1 MATVTTDPL
10 VGRLVDGR
18 YEVVSRIARG
28 GMATVYLAVDRRL
41 DRDVALKVMHPHL
54 AEGAT
59 GADFVSRFRREARA
73 AARLTH
79 PGLVAVYDQGLDGD
93 TSYLTM
99 EYVAGTNLR
108 RVMLSE
114 GTLTLGRTLDVL
126 SEVLDALA
134 AAHRAGLVHR
144 DIKPENV
151 LLDADGRLKVTD
163 FGLARAVNE
172 VTSTTTGTILG
183 TVAYLSP
190 ELIATGACDART
202 DVYAVGILAY
212 EMVLGSV
219 PYVGSTPIQVA
230 FQHVNNDVPPPS
242 DTAPWLPPELDDLL
256 CALAARDPADRPA
269 DAGAALALVRSVRAA
284 LDPADLERRV
294 DPPAAPDD
302 AAHAAAAPATG
313 AVPRWAPDEAD
324 GVDGADDAGPAPT
337 ASLATLSLRDREA
350 AGLTEP
356 LAVGHLM
363 VPTTQ
368 PGPPHPSRDGGR
380 RRGRAVRALVWTL
393 VVLLV
398 LALGGGG
405 AAWWFTSGPGA
416 YTTVP
421 DGLTGVSQAEASAVL
436 DDAGLEVTVD
446 ERYDDTVPAGAIV
459 STDPPSGDAVRK
471 DGSVQL
477 VVSQGVRMLTVPTG
491 LVGSTQVEA
500 AAAVEGADL
509 TLGEPVTQHHDE
521 VPAGQVMAVTDPDGA
536 AIEEGSTIRHDVPVV
551 LTVSAGP
558 APVVVPQVTG
568 SEKDSA
574 VRTLEDAGLVV
585 DVTEEYSE
593 SVAAGLVVRQSP
605 EQGTDAVRTDTVSVV
620 VSLGPPLV
628 EVPNTNTRNVAD
640 AEKLLK
646 DAGFEVE
653 IRYPQGIHPLNIV
666 YAQDPPGGDGRTAP
680 KGSTIVLNV
689 F

>member
-41 DRDVALKVMHPHL
+41 EREVALKVMHAHL
-54 AEGAT
+54 AEGAS

-99 EYVAGTNLR
+99 EYVAGSNLR
-108 RVMLSE
+108 RAMLTE
-114 GTLTLGRTLDVL
+114 RTLPLGRTLDVL
-126 SEVLDALA
+126 EDVLDALA
-134 AAHRAGLVHR
+134 TAHRAGLVHR

-151 LLDADGRLKVTD
+151 LVDTEGRLKVTD

-172 VTSTTTGTILG
+172 VTATTTGTILG

-212 EMVLGSV
+212 EMLLGTV
-219 PYVGSTPIQVA
+219 PHTGTTPIQVA

-242 DTAPWLPPELDDLL
+242 DVAPWIPPEVDDLL

-269 DAGAALALVRSVRAA
+269 DAGAALALVRSTRAA

-294 DPPAAPDD
+294 DPPAAPT
-302 AAHAAAAPATG
+302 A
-313 AVPRWAPDEAD
+313 
-324 GVDGADDAGPAPT
+324 AGPAPDGSEPGSPAQDRSAAT
-337 ASLATLSLRDREA
+337 APLAALSLQDREA

-356 LAVGHLM
+356 LAVGHVV
-363 VPTTQ
+363 VPTTR
-368 PGPPHPSRDGGR
+368 PGPPPPPAPPATAR
-380 RRGRAVRALVWTL
+380 RRGRAVVWTL

-398 LALGGGG
+398 LAGVGGG
-405 AAWWFTSGPGA
+405 AAWWFSSGPGA
-416 YTTVP
+416 YTQVP
-421 DGLTGVSQAEASAVL
+421 DGLVGASRTEATTILDGADLEHAV
-436 DDAGLEVTVD
+436 E
-446 ERYDDTVPAGAIV
+446 ERYDDTVPEGAV
-459 STDPPSGDAVRK
+459 VETDPPSGEPVRK
-471 DGSVQL
+471 DGSVLL
-477 VVSQGVRMLTVPTG
+477 VVSKGVRMLTVPTG
-491 LVGSTQVEA
+491 LVGATQVEA
-500 AAAVEGADL
+500 TAALEGADL
-509 TLGEPVTQHHDE
+509 TVGDPVAQAHDE
-521 VPAGQVMAVTDPDGA
+521 VPAGQVMAVTDADGN
-536 AIEEGSTIRHDVPVV
+536 AIEEGATIRHDVPVV
-551 LTVSAGP
+551 LTVSSGP

-568 SEKDSA
+568 STKDAA
-574 VRTLEDAGLVV
+574 VTALEDQGLVPA
-585 DVTEEYSE
+585 VTEEYSE
-593 SVAAGLVVRQSP
+593 SVAAGLVIRQDP
-605 EQGTDAVRTDTVSVV
+605 EQGSDAHRTDTVNVV

-628 EVPNTNTRNVAD
+628 EVPNVNTSNVTD
-640 AEKLLK
+640 AEKALK
-646 DAGFEVE
+646 DAGFQVE

>member
-28 GMATVYLAVDRRL
+28 GMATVYRAVDRRL
-41 DRDVALKVMHPHL
+41 DRDVALKIMHPHL

-59 GADFVSRFRREARA
+59 GADFVSRFRREARS

-79 PGLVAVYDQGLDGD
+79 PGLVAVYDQGLDGE

-99 EYVAGTNLR
+99 EFVAGSNLR
-108 RVMLSE
+108 RLLLTE
-114 GTLTLGRTLDVL
+114 GTLSLGRTLDVL

-144 DIKPENV
+144 DVKPENV
-151 LLDADGRLKVTD
+151 LLDTDGRLKVTD
-163 FGLARAVNE
+163 FGLARAVND

-202 DVYAVGILAY
+202 DVYAVGMLAY
-212 EMVLGSV
+212 EMLLGSV
-219 PYVGSTPIQVA
+219 PHTGSTPIQVA
-230 FQHVNNDVPPPS
+230 FQHVNNDVPPAS
-242 DTAPWLPPELDDLL
+242 DAAPWIGPEVDGLL

-269 DAGAALALVRSVRAA
+269 DAAAALALVRSVRAA

-294 DPPAAPDD
+294 DPPAGTHPTEASAEAP
-302 AAHAAAAPATG
+302 AGRAATG
-313 AVPRWAPDEAD
+313 AVAPVRAAD
-324 GVDGADDAGPAPT
+324 GTAPT
-337 ASLATLSLRDREA
+337 ATLAALSLHEREA

-356 LAVGHLM
+356 LAVGH
-363 VPTTQ
+363 VVTPTTLT
-368 PGPPHPSRDGGR
+368 GPPAAAGTGGR
-380 RRGRAVRALVWTL
+380 PRTGRARPLVWTL

-398 LALGGGG
+398 LAAGGGA

-416 YTTVP
+416 FTTVP
-421 DGLTGVSQAEASAVL
+421 DGLAGASQAEARGVL
-436 DDAGLEVTVD
+436 DEAGLDASVE
-446 ERYDDTVPAGAIV
+446 ERYDDTVPAGAVV
-459 STDPPSGDAVRK
+459 SSDPSSGDAVRK

-477 VVSQGVRMLTVPTG
+477 VVSRGVRMLTVPTG
-491 LVGSTQVEA
+491 LVGATQDDA
-500 AAAVEGADL
+500 TSALQSADL
-509 TLGEPVTQHHDE
+509 TLGEPIPEHHDE
-521 VPAGQVMAVTDPDGA
+521 VPAGQVMAVTDPEGGT
-536 AIEEGSTIRHDVPVV
+536 IEEGSTIRHDVPVV

-568 SEKDSA
+568 AERDAA
-574 VRTLEDAGLVV
+574 VRTLEDEGLVV
-585 DVTEEYSE
+585 EVTEEYSE
-593 SVAAGLVVRQSP
+593 TVPAGTVVRQDP
-605 EQGTDAVRTDTVSVV
+605 EEGSDVVRTDTVAVV

-628 EVPNTNTRNVAD
+628 EVPNTYGRNAED
-640 AEKLLK
+640 AEKALT
-646 DAGFEVE
+646 DAGFAVEV
-653 IRYPQGIHPLNIV
+653 RHPQGITPLNIV

-680 KGSTIVLNV
+680 KGSTIVINV

>member
-1 MATVTTDPL
+1 VATVTTDPL

-41 DRDVALKVMHPHL
+41 EREVALKVMHAHL
-54 AEGAT
+54 AEGAS

-99 EYVAGTNLR
+99 EYVAGSNLR
-108 RVMLSE
+108 RAMLTE
-114 GTLTLGRTLDVL
+114 RTLPLGRTLDVL
-126 SEVLDALA
+126 EDVLDALA

-151 LLDADGRLKVTD
+151 LVDTEGRLKVTD

-172 VTSTTTGTILG
+172 VTATTTGTILG

-212 EMVLGSV
+212 EMLLGTV
-219 PYVGSTPIQVA
+219 PHTGTTPIQVA

-242 DTAPWLPPELDDLL
+242 DVAPWIPPEVDDLL

-294 DPPAAPDD
+294 EPPAAAGVVD
-302 AAHAAAAPATG
+302 PARG
-313 AVPRWAPDEAD
+313 AEP
-324 GVDGADDAGPAPT
+324 GPT
-337 ASLATLSLRDREA
+337 AEHRSAATAPLAALSLQDREA

-356 LAVGHLM
+356 LAVGH
-363 VPTTQ
+363 VVAPTTR
-368 PGPPHPSRDGGR
+368 PGPPPPPAPPATA
-380 RRGRAVRALVWTL
+380 RGRGRGRALVWSL

-398 LALGGGG
+398 LAGVGGG
-405 AAWWFTSGPGA
+405 AAWWFSSGPGA
-416 YTTVP
+416 YTQVP
-421 DGLTGVSQAEASAVL
+421 DGLVEVSRTEAAAIL
-436 DDAGLEVTVD
+436 DGANLDHTVE
-446 ERYDDTVPAGAIV
+446 ERYDDTVPEGAV
-459 STDPPSGDAVRK
+459 VETDPPSGEPVRK

-477 VVSQGVRMLTVPTG
+477 VVSKGVRMLTVPTG
-491 LVGSTQVEA
+491 LVGATQVDA
-500 AAAVEGADL
+500 TSALEGADL
-509 TLGEPVTQHHDE
+509 TVGDPVAKAHDE
-521 VPAGQVMAVTDPDGA
+521 VPEGQVMAVTDGDGNP
-536 AIEEGSTIRHDVPVV
+536 IEEGATIRHDVPVV
-551 LTVSAGP
+551 LTVSSGP

-568 SEKDSA
+568 SQKDA
-574 VRTLEDAGLVV
+574 AIKALEDQGLEPA
-585 DVTEEYSE
+585 VTEEYSE
-593 SVAAGLVVRQSP
+593 SVAAGLVIRQDP
-605 EQGTDAVRTDTVSVV
+605 EQGSDAHRTDTVNVV

-628 EVPNTNTRNVAD
+628 EVPDTYGTNVKA
-640 AEKLLK
+640 AEKALR

-653 IRYPQGIHPLNIV
+653 VRHPQGISPLNIV

-680 KGSTIVLNV
+680 KGSTIVINV

>member
-79 PGLVAVYDQGLDGD
+79 PGLVAVYDQGLDGE

-99 EYVAGTNLR
+99 EYVAGSNLR
-108 RVMLSE
+108 RLLLTE
-114 GTLTLGRTLDVL
+114 RTLTLGRTLDVL
-126 SEVLDALA
+126 AEVLDALA
-134 AAHRAGLVHR
+134 VAHRAGLVHR

-212 EMVLGSV
+212 EMLLGTV
-219 PYVGSTPIQVA
+219 PHTGSTPIQVA

-242 DTAPWLPPELDDLL
+242 DTAPWLPPEVDDLL

-284 LDPADLERRV
+284 LDPADLARRA
-294 DPPAAPDD
+294 DPPASAD
-302 AAHAAAAPATG
+302 AAPA
-313 AVPRWAPDEAD
+313 DE
-324 GVDGADDAGPAPT
+324 APT
-337 ASLATLSLRDREA
+337 ATGDTATTHDAGTAPTATLAALSLRDREA

-356 LAVGHLM
+356 LALGHVV

-368 PGPPHPSRDGGR
+368 PGPPPPPASRR
-380 RRGRAVRALVWTL
+380 TARVRALVWTL

-398 LALGGGG
+398 LGGAGAG

-421 DGLTGVSQAEASAVL
+421 GGLTGVSQTEASSVL

-446 ERYDDTVPAGAIV
+446 ERYDDEVPEGAVV
-459 STDPPSGDAVRK
+459 STDPPSGDPVRK

-477 VVSQGVRMLTVPTG
+477 VVSQGVRMLTVPSG
-491 LVGSTQVEA
+491 LVGATQVEA
-500 AAAVEGADL
+500 SAAVEGADL
-509 TLGEPVTQHHDE
+509 TLAEPVSKHDDE
-521 VPAGQVMAVTDPDGA
+521 VPAGQVMAVTDPDGEA
-536 AIEEGSTIRHDVPVV
+536 LEEGAEIRHDVPVV

-568 SEKDSA
+568 SERDAA
-574 VRTLEDAGLVV
+574 VRTLEDEGLVV
-585 DVTEEYSE
+585 DVEEEHSE
-593 SVAAGLVVRQSP
+593 TVAEGLVVSQDP
-605 EQGTDAVRTDTVSVV
+605 EQGTDAHRTDTVTVV

-628 EVPNTNTRNVAD
+628 EVPDTTTRNVKD
-640 AEKLLK
+640 AEKLLT

-653 IRYPQGIHPLNIV
+653 VRYPQTIHPLNIV
-666 YAQDPPGGDGRTAP
+666 YAQEPEGGGDQRAP
-680 KGSTIVLNV
+680 KGSTVVINV

>member
-41 DRDVALKVMHPHL
+41 EREVALKVMHAHL
-54 AEGAT
+54 AEGAS

-99 EYVAGTNLR
+99 EYVAGSNLR
-108 RVMLSE
+108 RTMLTE
-114 GTLTLGRTLDVL
+114 RTLPLGRTLDVL
-126 SEVLDALA
+126 EDVLEALA

-144 DIKPENV
+144 DVKPENV
-151 LLDADGRLKVTD
+151 LLDTEGRLKVTD

-172 VTSTTTGTILG
+172 VTATTTGTILG

-212 EMVLGSV
+212 EMLLGTV
-219 PYVGSTPIQVA
+219 PHTGTTPIQVA

-242 DTAPWLPPELDDLL
+242 DVAPWIPPEVDDLL

-269 DAGAALALVRSVRAA
+269 DAGAALALVRTVRAA

-294 DPPAAPDD
+294 DPPVTAD
-302 AAHAAAAPATG
+302 A
-313 AVPRWAPDEAD
+313 V
-324 GVDGADDAGPAPT
+324 GPASEGAEPGPAAEHRT
-337 ASLATLSLRDREA
+337 AATAPLAVLSLQDREA

-356 LAVGHLM
+356 LAVGH
-363 VPTTQ
+363 VVTPTTR
-368 PGPPHPSRDGGR
+368 PGPPPPPAPAVAVGRR
-380 RRGRAVRALVWTL
+380 RRGRVLAWSL

-398 LALGGGG
+398 LASAGGG
-405 AAWWFTSGPGA
+405 AAWWFSSGPGA
-416 YTTVP
+416 YTLVP
-421 DGLTGVSQAEASAVL
+421 SGLVEASRTEAAAIL
-436 DDAGLEVTVD
+436 DDASLDHTIE
-446 ERYDDTVPAGAIV
+446 ERYDDTVPEGAV
-459 STDPPSGDAVRK
+459 VASEPGSGESVRK

-477 VVSQGVRMLTVPTG
+477 VVSKGVRMLTVPTG
-491 LVGSTQVEA
+491 LVGATQDEA
-500 AAAVEGADL
+500 TAALEGADL
-509 TLGEPVTQHHDE
+509 TVGEPVAQAHDE
-521 VPAGQVMAVTDPDGA
+521 VPEGQVMAVEDGDGNV
-536 AIEEGSTIRHDVPVV
+536 IEEGATIRHDVPVV
-551 LTVSAGP
+551 LTVSSGP

-568 SEKDSA
+568 SAKDAA
-574 VRTLEDAGLVV
+574 VQALEDQGLVAA
-585 DVTEEYSE
+585 VTEEYSE
-593 SVAAGLVVRQSP
+593 SVAAGLVIRQDP
-605 EQGTDAVRTDTVSVV
+605 EQGTDARRTDTVNVV

-628 EVPNTNTRNVAD
+628 EVPDTYGTNVKA
-640 AEKLLK
+640 AEKALR

-653 IRYPQGIHPLNIV
+653 VRHPQGISPLNIV

-680 KGSTIVLNV
+680 KGSTIVINV

>member
-41 DRDVALKVMHPHL
+41 EREVALKVMHAHL
-54 AEGAT
+54 AEGAS

-99 EYVAGTNLR
+99 EYVAGSNLR
-108 RVMLSE
+108 RAMLTE
-114 GTLTLGRTLDVL
+114 RTLPLGRTLDVL
-126 SEVLDALA
+126 EDVLDALA

-151 LLDADGRLKVTD
+151 LLDTEGRLKVTD

-172 VTSTTTGTILG
+172 VTATTTGTILG

-212 EMVLGSV
+212 EMLLGTV
-219 PYVGSTPIQVA
+219 PHTGTTPIQVA

-242 DTAPWLPPELDDLL
+242 DVAPWIPPEVDDLL

-269 DAGAALALVRSVRAA
+269 DAGAALALVRSVRAE

-294 DPPAAPDD
+294 DPPAAAGVVDPAQGTEPGSTAEHRP
-302 AAHAAAAPATG
+302 AATAPLAA
-313 AVPRWAPDEAD
+313 
-324 GVDGADDAGPAPT
+324 
-337 ASLATLSLRDREA
+337 LSLQDREA

-356 LAVGHLM
+356 LAVGH
-363 VPTTQ
+363 VVAPTTR
-368 PGPPHPSRDGGR
+368 PGPPPPPAPPATAR
-380 RRGRAVRALVWTL
+380 RRGRGRALVWSL

-398 LALGGGG
+398 LAGVGGG
-405 AAWWFTSGPGA
+405 AAWWFSSGPGA
-416 YTTVP
+416 YTQVP
-421 DGLTGVSQAEASAVL
+421 DGLVEVSRTEATAIL
-436 DDAGLEVTVD
+436 DGANLDHTVE
-446 ERYDDTVPAGAIV
+446 ERYDDTVPEGAV
-459 STDPPSGDAVRK
+459 VETDPPSGEPVRK

-477 VVSQGVRMLTVPTG
+477 VVSKGVRMLTVPTG
-491 LVGSTQVEA
+491 LVGATQA
-500 AAAVEGADL
+500 DATSALEGADL
-509 TLGEPVTQHHDE
+509 TVGDPVAKAHDE
-521 VPAGQVMAVTDPDGA
+521 VPAGQVMAVTDGDGKP
-536 AIEEGSTIRHDVPVV
+536 IEEGATVRHDVPVV
-551 LTVSAGP
+551 LTVSSGP

-568 SEKDSA
+568 SQKDAA
-574 VRTLEDAGLVV
+574 VTALEDQGLVPA
-585 DVTEEYSE
+585 VTEEYSE
-593 SVAAGLVVRQSP
+593 TVAAGLVIRQDP
-605 EQGTDAVRTDTVSVV
+605 EQGSDAHRTDTVNVV

-628 EVPNTNTRNVAD
+628 EVPDTYGTNVKA
-640 AEKLLK
+640 AEKALR

-653 IRYPQGIHPLNIV
+653 VRHPQGISPLNIV

-680 KGSTIVLNV
+680 KGSTIVINV

>member
-41 DRDVALKVMHPHL
+41 ERDVALKVMHAHL
-54 AEGAT
+54 AEGAS

-99 EYVAGTNLR
+99 EYVAGSNLR
-108 RVMLSE
+108 RTMLTE
-114 GTLTLGRTLDVL
+114 RTLTLGRTLDVL
-126 SEVLDALA
+126 DDVLDALA

-144 DIKPENV
+144 DVKPENV
-151 LLDADGRLKVTD
+151 LLDAEGRLKVTD

-172 VTSTTTGTILG
+172 VTATTTGTILG

-212 EMVLGSV
+212 ELLLGTV
-219 PYVGSTPIQVA
+219 PHTGTTPIQVA
-230 FQHVNNDVPPPS
+230 FQHVNTDVPPPS
-242 DTAPWLPPELDDLL
+242 DTAPWIPPEIDDLV
-256 CALAARDPADRPA
+256 CALAAREPADRPA

-284 LDPADLERRV
+284 LDPADLERRA
-294 DPPAAPDD
+294 DPPAGAAVVGPPDGETRESGGPTAD
-302 AAHAAAAPATG
+302 PAS
-313 AVPRWAPDEAD
+313 
-324 GVDGADDAGPAPT
+324 APT
-337 ASLATLSLRDREA
+337 AALAELSLRDREA

-356 LAVGHLM
+356 LAVGHVV
-363 VPTTQ
+363 VPTTR
-368 PGPPHPSRDGGR
+368 PGPPPPPDPAPR
-380 RRGRAVRALVWTL
+380 RRGRGRVVAWSL

-398 LALGGGG
+398 LGGLGAGT
-405 AAWWFTSGPGA
+405 AWWFASGPGA
-416 YTTVP
+416 YTQVP
-421 DGLTGVSQAEASAVL
+421 DGLVAQSRTEAVTVL
-436 DDAGLEVTVD
+436 DGAGLGHTVE
-446 ERYDDTVPAGAIV
+446 ERYDDAVEAGAV
-459 STDPPSGDAVRK
+459 VETDPPSGEPVRK
-471 DGSVQL
+471 DGSVLL
-477 VVSQGVRMLTVPTG
+477 VVSKGVRMLTVPTG
-491 LVGSTQVEA
+491 LVGATQVEA

-509 TLGEPVTQHHDE
+509 TLGEPVAKPHDD
-521 VPAGQVMAVTDPDGA
+521 VPAGQVMAVTDADGN
-536 AIEEGSTIRHDVPVV
+536 AIEEGSQIRHDVPVV
-551 LTVSAGP
+551 LTVSSGP

-568 SEKDSA
+568 AAKDAA
-574 VRTLEDAGLVV
+574 VQALEEQGLVAS
-585 DVTEEYSE
+585 VTEEYSE
-593 SVAAGLVVRQSP
+593 TVAAGLVIRQDP
-605 EQGTDAVRTDTVSVV
+605 EQGSDAHRKDTVDVV
-620 VSLGPPLV
+620 VSLGPPPV
-628 EVPNTNTRNVAD
+628 EVPNVNTRNVAD
-640 AEKLLK
+640 AEGLLK
-646 DAGFEVE
+646 DAGFAVE

>member
-41 DRDVALKVMHPHL
+41 EREVALKVMHAHL
-54 AEGAT
+54 AEGAS

-99 EYVAGTNLR
+99 EYVAGSNLR
-108 RVMLSE
+108 RAMLAE
-114 GTLTLGRTLDVL
+114 RTLPLGRTLDVL
-126 SEVLDALA
+126 EDVLDALA

-151 LLDADGRLKVTD
+151 LVDTEGRLKVTD

-172 VTSTTTGTILG
+172 VTATTTGTILG

-212 EMVLGSV
+212 EMLLGTV
-219 PYVGSTPIQVA
+219 PHTGTTPIQVA

-242 DTAPWLPPELDDLL
+242 DVAPWIPPEVDDLL

-269 DAGAALALVRSVRAA
+269 DAGAALALVRSTRAA

-294 DPPAAPDD
+294 DPPAGSA
-302 AAHAAAAPATG
+302 
-313 AVPRWAPDEAD
+313 
-324 GVDGADDAGPAPT
+324 VDGPPAEAPGSGPTTEHRSAATAP
-337 ASLATLSLRDREA
+337 LAALSLQDREA

-356 LAVGHLM
+356 LAVGH
-363 VPTTQ
+363 VVAPTTR
-368 PGPPHPSRDGGR
+368 PGPPPPPAPPVTAR
-380 RRGRAVRALVWTL
+380 RRGRGRAFVWSL

-398 LALGGGG
+398 LAGAGGG
-405 AAWWFTSGPGA
+405 AAWWFSSGPGA
-416 YTTVP
+416 YTQVP
-421 DGLTGVSQAEASAVL
+421 GGLVEASRTEAAAIL
-436 DDAGLEVTVD
+436 DGAGLDHTVE
-446 ERYDDTVPAGAIV
+446 ERYDDAVPEGAV
-459 STDPPSGDAVRK
+459 VATDPASGEDVRK

-477 VVSQGVRMLTVPTG
+477 VVSKGVRMLTVPTG
-491 LVGSTQVEA
+491 LVGATQEEA
-500 AAAVEGADL
+500 TAAIEGADL
-509 TLGEPVTQHHDE
+509 TLGDPVLTPHDE
-521 VPAGQVMAVTDPDGA
+521 VPSGQVMAVKDPDGNI
-536 AIEEGSTIRHDVPVV
+536 IEEGATIRHDVPVV
-551 LTVSAGP
+551 LTVSSGP

-568 SEKDSA
+568 SPKDAA
-574 VRTLEDAGLVV
+574 VQALEDQGLVPA
-585 DVTEEYSE
+585 VTEEYSE
-593 SVAAGLVVRQSP
+593 AVAAGLVIRQDP
-605 EQGTDAVRTDTVSVV
+605 EQGTDAHRTDTVNVV

-628 EVPNTNTRNVAD
+628 EVPNTYSMNVKA
-640 AEKLLK
+640 AEKALT
-646 DAGFEVE
+646 DAGFTVEV
-653 IRYPQGIHPLNIV
+653 RHPQGISPLNIV

-680 KGSTIVLNV
+680 KGSTIVINV

>member
-41 DRDVALKVMHPHL
+41 EREVALKVMHAHL
-54 AEGAT
+54 AEGAS

-108 RVMLSE
+108 RTMLTE
-114 GTLTLGRTLDVL
+114 RTLPLGRTLDVL
-126 SEVLDALA
+126 EDVLDALA

-151 LLDADGRLKVTD
+151 LLDTDGRLKVTD

-172 VTSTTTGTILG
+172 VTATTTGTILG

-212 EMVLGSV
+212 EMLLGTV
-219 PYVGSTPIQVA
+219 PHTGTTPIQVA

-242 DTAPWLPPELDDLL
+242 DVAPWIPPEVDDLL
-256 CALAARDPADRPA
+256 CALAARDPDDRPA

-294 DPPAAPDD
+294 DPPAGSAPE
-302 AAHAAAAPATG
+302 AAAVAQG
-313 AVPRWAPDEAD
+313 
-324 GVDGADDAGPAPT
+324 AGPADDEHRSTAAT
-337 ASLATLSLRDREA
+337 ASLATLSLQDREA

-356 LAVGHLM
+356 LAVGH
-363 VPTTQ
+363 VVAPTTR
-368 PGPPHPSRDGGR
+368 PGPPPPPAPPPSSRHR
-380 RRGRAVRALVWTL
+380 ARGRVVAWSL
-393 VVLLV
+393 VVLLL
-398 LALGGGG
+398 LAGAGGG
-405 AAWWFTSGPGA
+405 AAWWFSSGPGA
-416 YTTVP
+416 YTEVP
-421 DGLTGVSQAEASAVL
+421 GGLVEASRTEATTVL
-436 DDAGLEVTVD
+436 DDAGLRHTIE
-446 ERYDDTVPAGAIV
+446 ERYDDAVPEGAV
-459 STDPPSGDAVRK
+459 VVTDPASGEPVRK
-471 DGSVQL
+471 DGSVLL
-477 VVSQGVRMLTVPTG
+477 VVSKGVRMLTVPTG
-491 LVGSTQVEA
+491 LVGATEDEA
-500 AAAVEGADL
+500 TAALEGADL
-509 TLGEPVTQHHDE
+509 TVGDPVPQSHDE
-521 VPAGQVMAVTDPDGA
+521 IPSGQVMAVTDAEGNA
-536 AIEEGSTIRHDVPVV
+536 VEEGATVRHDLPIV
-551 LTVSAGP
+551 LTVSSGP

-568 SEKDSA
+568 SEKAAA
-574 VRTLEDAGLVV
+574 VQALEDQGLVAA
-585 DVTEEYSE
+585 VTEEYSE
-593 SVAAGLVVRQSP
+593 SVGTGLVIRQDP
-605 EQGTDAVRTDTVSVV
+605 EQGADAHRTDTVNVV

-628 EVPNTNTRNVAD
+628 EVPNTYSMNVKA
-640 AEKLLK
+640 AEKALT
-646 DAGFEVE
+646 DAGFQVEV
-653 IRYPQGIHPLNIV
+653 RHPQGISPLNIV
-666 YAQDPPGGDGRTAP
+666 YSQDPAGGDGRTAP
-680 KGSTIVLNV
+680 KGSTVVINV

>member
-41 DRDVALKVMHPHL
+41 EREVALKVMHAHL
-54 AEGAT
+54 AEGAS

-99 EYVAGTNLR
+99 EYVAGSNLR
-108 RVMLSE
+108 RAMLTE
-114 GTLTLGRTLDVL
+114 RTLPLGRTLDVL
-126 SEVLDALA
+126 EDVLDALA

-151 LLDADGRLKVTD
+151 LVDTEGRLKVTD

-172 VTSTTTGTILG
+172 VTATTTGTILG

-212 EMVLGSV
+212 EMLLGTV
-219 PYVGSTPIQVA
+219 PHTGTTPIQVA

-242 DTAPWLPPELDDLL
+242 DVAPWIPPEVDDLL

-294 DPPAAPDD
+294 DPPAAAGVVDPARG
-302 AAHAAAAPATG
+302 AAPGPTAEHRAAATAP
-313 AVPRWAPDEAD
+313 
-324 GVDGADDAGPAPT
+324 
-337 ASLATLSLRDREA
+337 LAALSLQDREA

-356 LAVGHLM
+356 LAVGH
-363 VPTTQ
+363 VVAPTTR
-368 PGPPHPSRDGGR
+368 PGPPPPPAPPATA
-380 RRGRAVRALVWTL
+380 RGRGRGRALVWSL

-398 LALGGGG
+398 LAGVGGG
-405 AAWWFTSGPGA
+405 AAWWFSSGPGA
-416 YTTVP
+416 YTQVP
-421 DGLTGVSQAEASAVL
+421 DGLVEVSRTEAAAIL
-436 DDAGLEVTVD
+436 DGANLDHTVE
-446 ERYDDTVPAGAIV
+446 ERYDDTVPEGAV
-459 STDPPSGDAVRK
+459 VETDPPSGEPVRK

-477 VVSQGVRMLTVPTG
+477 VVSKGVRMLTVPTG
-491 LVGSTQVEA
+491 LVGATQVDA
-500 AAAVEGADL
+500 TSALEGADL
-509 TLGEPVTQHHDE
+509 TVGDPVAKAHDE
-521 VPAGQVMAVTDPDGA
+521 VPEGQVMAVTDGDGNP
-536 AIEEGSTIRHDVPVV
+536 IEEGATIRHDVPVV
-551 LTVSAGP
+551 LTVSSGP

-568 SEKDSA
+568 SQKDA
-574 VRTLEDAGLVV
+574 AIKALEDQGLEPA
-585 DVTEEYSE
+585 VTEEYSE
-593 SVAAGLVVRQSP
+593 SVAAGLVIRQDP
-605 EQGTDAVRTDTVSVV
+605 EQGSDAHRTDTVNVV

-628 EVPNTNTRNVAD
+628 EVPNVNTRNVAD
-640 AEKLLK
+640 AEKALK
-646 DAGFEVE
+646 DAGFQVE

-680 KGSTIVLNV
+680 KGSTIVVNV

>member
-41 DRDVALKVMHPHL
+41 EREVALKVMHAHL
-54 AEGAT
+54 AEGAS

-99 EYVAGTNLR
+99 EYVAGSNLR
-108 RVMLSE
+108 RAMLTE
-114 GTLTLGRTLDVL
+114 RTLPLGRTLDVL
-126 SEVLDALA
+126 EDVLDALA

-151 LLDADGRLKVTD
+151 LVDTEGRLKVTD

-172 VTSTTTGTILG
+172 VTATTTGTILG

-212 EMVLGSV
+212 EMLLGTV
-219 PYVGSTPIQVA
+219 PHTGTTPIQVA

-242 DTAPWLPPELDDLL
+242 DVAPWIPPEVDDLL

-269 DAGAALALVRSVRAA
+269 DAGAALALVRSVRAE

-294 DPPAAPDD
+294 DPPAA
-302 AAHAAAAPATG
+302 AG
-313 AVPRWAPDEAD
+313 AVGTTQSAEP
-324 GVDGADDAGPAPT
+324 GPT
-337 ASLATLSLRDREA
+337 AEHRSAATAPLAALSLQDREA

-356 LAVGHLM
+356 LAVGH
-363 VPTTQ
+363 VIAPTTR
-368 PGPPHPSRDGGR
+368 PGPPPPPAPPSAAR
-380 RRGRAVRALVWTL
+380 RRGRGRALVWSL

-398 LALGGGG
+398 LAGVGGG
-405 AAWWFTSGPGA
+405 AAWWFSSGPGA
-416 YTTVP
+416 YTQVP
-421 DGLTGVSQAEASAVL
+421 DGLVEVSRTEAAAIL
-436 DDAGLEVTVD
+436 DGASLDHTVE
-446 ERYDDTVPAGAIV
+446 ERYDDTVPEGAV
-459 STDPPSGDAVRK
+459 VETDPPAGEPVRK

-477 VVSQGVRMLTVPTG
+477 VVSKGVRMLTVPTG
-491 LVGSTQVEA
+491 LVGATEVDATSA
-500 AAAVEGADL
+500 LEGADL
-509 TLGEPVTQHHDE
+509 TVGDPVAKAHDE
-521 VPAGQVMAVTDPDGA
+521 VPAGQVMAVTDGDGNP
-536 AIEEGSTIRHDVPVV
+536 IEEGATIRHDVPVV
-551 LTVSAGP
+551 LTVSSGP

-568 SEKDSA
+568 SQKDAA
-574 VRTLEDAGLVV
+574 VKALEDQGLVPA
-585 DVTEEYSE
+585 VTEEYSE
-593 SVAAGLVVRQSP
+593 TVAAGLVIRQDP
-605 EQGTDAVRTDTVSVV
+605 EQGSDAHRTDTVNLV

-628 EVPNTNTRNVAD
+628 EVPDTYGTNVKA
-640 AEKLLK
+640 AEKALRE
-646 DAGFEVE
+646 AGFEVE
-653 IRYPQGIHPLNIV
+653 VRHPQGISPLNIV

-680 KGSTIVLNV
+680 KGSTIVINV

>member
-28 GMATVYLAVDRRL
+28 GMATVYRAVDRRL

-79 PGLVAVYDQGLDGD
+79 PGLVAVYDQGLDGE

-99 EYVAGTNLR
+99 EYVAGSNLR
-108 RVMLSE
+108 RLLLTE
-114 GTLTLGRTLDVL
+114 GTLSLGRTLDVL
-126 SEVLDALA
+126 ADVLDALA

-144 DIKPENV
+144 DVKPENV
-151 LLDADGRLKVTD
+151 LLDTEGRLKVTD
-163 FGLARAVNE
+163 FGLARAVND

-190 ELIATGACDART
+190 ELITTGACDART
-202 DVYAVGILAY
+202 DVYAVGVLAY
-212 EMVLGSV
+212 EMLLGSV
-219 PYVGSTPIQVA
+219 PHTGSTPIQVA
-230 FQHVNNDVPPPS
+230 FQHVNNDVPPAS
-242 DTAPWLPPELDDLL
+242 DTAPWIPPEVDDLL

-284 LDPADLERRV
+284 LDPADLDRRV
-294 DPPAAPDD
+294 DRPTPVPPPPAADGTARSVVP
-302 AAHAAAAPATG
+302 APP
-313 AVPRWAPDEAD
+313 AVVHGSD
-324 GVDGADDAGPAPT
+324 GAPT
-337 ASLATLSLRDREA
+337 ATLAALSLRDREA

-356 LAVGHLM
+356 LAVGH
-363 VPTTQ
+363 VVAPTTLT
-368 PGPPHPSRDGGR
+368 GPPPPTSAEPSRRAGR
-380 RRGRAVRALVWTL
+380 GRALVWTL

-398 LALGGGG
+398 LAAGGGA

-416 YTTVP
+416 FTTVP
-421 DGLTGVSQAEASAVL
+421 DGLTGVPRAEAEGVL
-436 DDAGLEVTVD
+436 DDAGLGTTVD
-446 ERYDDTVPAGAIV
+446 ERYDDTVPAGAVV
-459 STDPPSGDAVRK
+459 STDPASGDAVRK

-477 VVSQGVRMLTVPTG
+477 VVSRGVRMLTVPTG
-491 LVGSTQVEA
+491 LVGADQADAT
-500 AAAVEGADL
+500 AAVEGADL
-509 TLGEPVTQHHDE
+509 TLGEPVPQHHDE
-521 VPAGQVMAVTDPDGA
+521 VPAGQVMAVTDPDGT
-536 AIEEGSTIRHDVPVV
+536 AIEEGSTVPHDLPVV

-558 APVVVPQVTG
+558 APVVVPQVVG
-568 SEKDSA
+568 SERETA
-574 VRTLEDAGLVV
+574 VRTLEDEGLVAQ
-585 DVTEEYSE
+585 VTEEYSE
-593 SVAAGLVVRQSP
+593 TVPAGEVVRQDP
-605 EQGTDAVRTDTVSVV
+605 EQGSDAVRTDTVAVV

-628 EVPNTNTRNVAD
+628 EVPNTYGRNVRD
-640 AEKLLK
+640 AEKALT

-653 IRYPQGIHPLNIV
+653 VRHPQGISPLNLV

-680 KGSTIVLNV
+680 KGSTIVINV

>member
-79 PGLVAVYDQGLDGD
+79 PGLVAVYDQGLDGE

-108 RVMLSE
+108 RVMLTE
-114 GTLTLGRTLDVL
+114 RTLTLGRTLDVL
-126 SEVLDALA
+126 GEVLDALA

-144 DIKPENV
+144 DVKPENV
-151 LLDADGRLKVTD
+151 LLDADGRIKVTD

-202 DVYAVGILAY
+202 DVYAAGILAY
-212 EMVLGSV
+212 EMLLGSV

-294 DPPAAPDD
+294 TPPAAPGTAEP
-302 AAHAAAAPATG
+302 AAVPATG
-313 AVPRWAPDEAD
+313 AVPLGTPDDAD
-324 GVDGADDAGPAPT
+324 HAGPAPT
-337 ASLATLSLRDREA
+337 ASLAALSLRDREA

-363 VPTTQ
+363 APTTQ
-368 PGPPHPSRDGGR
+368 PGPPVPPRPGGPV
-380 RRGRAVRALVWTL
+380 RRGRAARALVWTL

-421 DGLTGVSQAEASAVL
+421 DGLTGVSQAEAGTVL
-436 DDAGLEVTVD
+436 DRAGLGVTVD
-446 ERYDDTVPAGAIV
+446 ERYDDTVPAGAVV

-491 LVGSTQVEA
+491 LVGATQVEA
-500 AAAVEGADL
+500 TAAVEGADL
-509 TLGEPVTQHHDE
+509 TLGEPVSQHHDE
-521 VPAGQVMAVTDPDGA
+521 VPAGEVMAVTDPDGA

-568 SEKDSA
+568 AQRDAA
-574 VRTLEDAGLVV
+574 VRTLEEEGLVV
-585 DVTEEYSE
+585 DVAEEYSE
-593 SVAAGLVVRQSP
+593 TVATGLVVSQSP
-605 EQGTDAVRTDTVSVV
+605 EQGTDAVRTDTVSIV

-628 EVPNTNTRNVAD
+628 EVPNTNTRNAAD
-640 AEKLLK
+640 AEQLLK

-653 IRYPQGIHPLNIV
+653 VRYPQGIHPLNIV
-666 YAQDPPGGDGRTAP
+666 YAQDPAGGDGRTAP

>member
-41 DRDVALKVMHPHL
+41 EREVALKVMHAHL
-54 AEGAT
+54 AEGAS

-99 EYVAGTNLR
+99 EYVAGSNLR
-108 RVMLSE
+108 RAMLTE
-114 GTLTLGRTLDVL
+114 RTLPLGRTLDVL
-126 SEVLDALA
+126 EDVLDALA

-151 LLDADGRLKVTD
+151 LVDTEGRLKVTD

-172 VTSTTTGTILG
+172 VTATTTGTILG

-212 EMVLGSV
+212 EMLLGTV
-219 PYVGSTPIQVA
+219 PHTGTTPIQVA

-242 DTAPWLPPELDDLL
+242 DVAPWIPPEVDDLL

-294 DPPAAPDD
+294 EPPAAAGVVD
-302 AAHAAAAPATG
+302 PARG
-313 AVPRWAPDEAD
+313 AEP
-324 GVDGADDAGPAPT
+324 GPT
-337 ASLATLSLRDREA
+337 AEHRSAATAPLAALSLQDREA

-356 LAVGHLM
+356 LAVGH
-363 VPTTQ
+363 VVAPTTR
-368 PGPPHPSRDGGR
+368 PGPPPPPAPPATA
-380 RRGRAVRALVWTL
+380 RGRGRGRALVWSL

-398 LALGGGG
+398 LAGVGGG
-405 AAWWFTSGPGA
+405 AAWWFSSGPGA
-416 YTTVP
+416 YTQVP
-421 DGLTGVSQAEASAVL
+421 DGLVEVSRTEAAAIL
-436 DDAGLEVTVD
+436 DGANLDHTVE
-446 ERYDDTVPAGAIV
+446 ERYDDTVPEGAV
-459 STDPPSGDAVRK
+459 VETDPPSGEPVRK

-477 VVSQGVRMLTVPTG
+477 VVSKGVRMLTVPTG
-491 LVGSTQVEA
+491 LVGATQVDA
-500 AAAVEGADL
+500 TSALEGADL
-509 TLGEPVTQHHDE
+509 TVGDPVAKAHDE
-521 VPAGQVMAVTDPDGA
+521 VPEGQVMAVTDGDGNP
-536 AIEEGSTIRHDVPVV
+536 IEEGATIRHDVPVV
-551 LTVSAGP
+551 LTVSSGP

-568 SEKDSA
+568 SQKDA
-574 VRTLEDAGLVV
+574 AIKALEDQGLEPA
-585 DVTEEYSE
+585 VTEEYSE
-593 SVAAGLVVRQSP
+593 SVAAGLVIRQDP
-605 EQGTDAVRTDTVSVV
+605 EQGSDAHRTDTVNVV

-628 EVPNTNTRNVAD
+628 EVPDTYGTNVKA
-640 AEKLLK
+640 AEKALR

-653 IRYPQGIHPLNIV
+653 VRHPQGISPLNIV

-680 KGSTIVLNV
+680 KGSTIVINV

>member
-41 DRDVALKVMHPHL
+41 EREVALKVMHAHL
-54 AEGAT
+54 AEGAS

-99 EYVAGTNLR
+99 EYVAGSNLR
-108 RVMLSE
+108 RAMLTE
-114 GTLTLGRTLDVL
+114 RTLPLGRTLDVL
-126 SEVLDALA
+126 EDVLDALA

-151 LLDADGRLKVTD
+151 LLDTEGRLKVTD

-172 VTSTTTGTILG
+172 VTATTTGTILG

-212 EMVLGSV
+212 EMLLGTV
-219 PYVGSTPIQVA
+219 PHTGTTPIQVA

-242 DTAPWLPPELDDLL
+242 DVAPWIPPEVDDLL

-294 DPPAAPDD
+294 DPPAG
-302 AAHAAAAPATG
+302 AT
-313 AVPRWAPDEAD
+313 
-324 GVDGADDAGPAPT
+324 VDGPPAEGPGPGPTTEHRSAATAP
-337 ASLATLSLRDREA
+337 LAALSLQDREA

-356 LAVGHLM
+356 LAVGHVV
-363 VPTTQ
+363 VPTTR
-368 PGPPHPSRDGGR
+368 PGLPPPPAPPVTAR
-380 RRGRAVRALVWTL
+380 RRGRGRAVVWSL

-398 LALGGGG
+398 LAGAGGG
-405 AAWWFTSGPGA
+405 AAWWFSSGPGA
-416 YTTVP
+416 YTQVP
-421 DGLTGVSQAEASAVL
+421 GGLVEASRTEAAAIL
-436 DDAGLEVTVD
+436 DGAGLDHTVE
-446 ERYDDTVPAGAIV
+446 ERYDDAVPEGAV
-459 STDPPSGDAVRK
+459 VATDPASGEDVRK

-477 VVSQGVRMLTVPTG
+477 VVSKGVRMLTVPTG
-491 LVGSTQVEA
+491 LVGATQEEA
-500 AAAVEGADL
+500 TAAIEGADL
-509 TLGEPVTQHHDE
+509 TLGDPVPTPHDE
-521 VPAGQVMAVTDPDGA
+521 VPSGQVMAVKDPDGNV
-536 AIEEGSTIRHDVPVV
+536 IEEGATIRHDVPVV
-551 LTVSAGP
+551 LTVSSGP

-568 SEKDSA
+568 SEKDAA
-574 VRTLEDAGLVV
+574 VQALEDQGLVAA
-585 DVTEEYSE
+585 VTEEHSE
-593 SVAAGLVVRQSP
+593 SVAAGLVVRQDP
-605 EQGTDAVRTDTVSVV
+605 EQGTDAHRTDTVNVV

-628 EVPNTNTRNVAD
+628 EVPNTYSMNVKA
-640 AEKLLK
+640 AEKALT
-646 DAGFEVE
+646 DAGFTVEV
-653 IRYPQGIHPLNIV
+653 RHPQGISPLNIV

-680 KGSTIVLNV
+680 KGSTIVINV

>member
-28 GMATVYLAVDRRL
+28 GMATVYLAIDRRL
-41 DRDVALKVMHPHL
+41 EREVALKVMHPHL
-54 AEGAT
+54 AEGAS

-99 EYVAGTNLR
+99 EYVAGSNLR
-108 RVMLSE
+108 RTMLTE
-114 GTLTLGRTLDVL
+114 RTLTLGRTLDVL
-126 SEVLDALA
+126 DHVLDALA

-151 LLDADGRLKVTD
+151 LLDTEGRLKVTD

-172 VTSTTTGTILG
+172 VTATTTGTILG

-190 ELIATGACDART
+190 ELIATGTCDART
-202 DVYAVGILAY
+202 DVYAAGILAY
-212 EMVLGSV
+212 EMLLGTV
-219 PYVGSTPIQVA
+219 PHTGTTPIQVA

-242 DTAPWLPPELDDLL
+242 DVAPWIPPEVDDLL

-269 DAGAALALVRSVRAA
+269 DAGAALALVRSTRAA

-294 DPPAAPDD
+294 DPPAGGSAVVPPPPGPGPRTEPDD
-302 AAHAAAAPATG
+302 PSAA
-313 AVPRWAPDEAD
+313 V
-324 GVDGADDAGPAPT
+324 T
-337 ASLATLSLRDREA
+337 ASLAALSLRDREA

-356 LAVGHLM
+356 LAVGH
-363 VPTTQ
+363 VVAPTTR
-368 PGPPHPSRDGGR
+368 PGPPPPAAPTPAR
-380 RRGRAVRALVWTL
+380 RRDHGRVVVWSL

-398 LALGGGG
+398 LAGVGGG
-405 AAWWFTSGPGA
+405 AAWWFSSGPGA
-416 YTTVP
+416 YTQVP
-421 DGLTGVSQAEASAVL
+421 DGLVEASRPEAVAIL
-436 DDAGLEVTVD
+436 DDAGLSHTVE
-446 ERYDDTVPAGAIV
+446 ERYDDAVPEGAV
-459 STDPPSGDAVRK
+459 VATDPASGEDVRK
-471 DGSVQL
+471 DGSVRL
-477 VVSQGVRMLTVPTG
+477 VVSKGVRMLTVPTG
-491 LVGSTQVEA
+491 LVGATQEEA
-500 AAAVEGADL
+500 TAAIEGADL
-509 TLGEPVTQHHDE
+509 TLGDPVATPHDE
-521 VPAGQVMAVTDPDGA
+521 VPSGQVMAVQDPDGNV
-536 AIEEGSTIRHDVPVV
+536 IEEGATIRHDVPVV
-551 LTVSAGP
+551 LTVSSGP

-568 SEKDSA
+568 SAKDAA
-574 VRTLEDAGLVV
+574 VAALEEQGLIPA
-585 DVTEEYSE
+585 VTEEYSE
-593 SVAAGLVVRQSP
+593 TVGAGLVIRQDP
-605 EQGTDAVRTDTVSVV
+605 EQGSDAHRKDTVNVV

-628 EVPNTNTRNVAD
+628 EVPNVSTRNVAD
-640 AEKLLK
+640 AEKALK
-646 DAGFEVE
+646 DAGFQVE

>member
-54 AEGAT
+54 AEGAS

-79 PGLVAVYDQGLDGD
+79 PGLVAVYDQGLDGE

-99 EYVAGTNLR
+99 EYVAGSNLR
-108 RVMLSE
+108 RLLLTE
-114 GTLTLGRTLDVL
+114 RTLTLGRTLDVL
-126 SEVLDALA
+126 DDVLDALA
-134 AAHRAGLVHR
+134 AAHRGGLVHR
-144 DIKPENV
+144 DVKPENV
-151 LLDADGRLKVTD
+151 LLDTEGRIKVTD

-172 VTSTTTGTILG
+172 VTSTTTGTVLG

-190 ELIATGACDART
+190 ELISIGACDART

-212 EMVLGSV
+212 EMLLGTV
-219 PYVGSTPIQVA
+219 PHTGSTPIQVA

-242 DTAPWLPPELDDLL
+242 DVAPWVPPEVDDLL

-284 LDPADLERRV
+284 LGTDDLERRA
-294 DPPAAPDD
+294 DPPPGSATVDATAPVPGAPDD
-302 AAHAAAAPATG
+302 
-313 AVPRWAPDEAD
+313 
-324 GVDGADDAGPAPT
+324 DAGTAPT
-337 ASLATLSLRDREA
+337 ASLAALSLQDREA

-356 LAVGHLM
+356 LAVGH
-363 VPTTQ
+363 VAPPTTL
-368 PGPPHPSRDGGR
+368 PGPPPPAPPRR
-380 RRGRAVRALVWTL
+380 PRRGRVLAWTL
-393 VVLLV
+393 VLLLV
-398 LALGGGG
+398 LAVGGGG
-405 AAWWFTSGPGA
+405 AAWWYSSGPGA

-421 DGLTGVSQAEASAVL
+421 GGLTGVSQAEAAGVL
-436 DDAGLEVTVD
+436 DGAGLAVTVE
-446 ERYDDTVPAGAIV
+446 ERYDDDVPQGAVV
-459 STDPPSGDAVRK
+459 SSDPASGDAVRK

-477 VVSQGVRMLTVPTG
+477 VVSRGVRMLTVPSG

-509 TLGEPVTQHHDE
+509 TLGEPVSTHDDK
-521 VPAGQVMAVTDPDGA
+521 VPAGQVMAVTDPEGEP
-536 AIEEGSTIRHDVPVV
+536 IEEGATIRHDVPVV

-568 SEKDSA
+568 TEKDAA
-574 VRTLEDAGLVV
+574 VRALEDEGLVV
-585 DVTEEYSE
+585 DVAEEHSE
-593 SVAAGLVVRQSP
+593 TVAAGRVVRQDP
-605 EQGTDAVRTDTVSVV
+605 EQGTDAHRTDTVTVV

-628 EVPNTNTRNVAD
+628 EVPNTYGRNVKD
-640 AEKLLK
+640 AEKLLT

-653 IRYPQGIHPLNIV
+653 VRHPQGISPLNIV
-666 YAQDPPGGDGRTAP
+666 YAQDPAGGDGNTAP
-680 KGSTIVLNV
+680 KGSTVVINV

>member
-41 DRDVALKVMHPHL
+41 EREVALKVMHAHL
-54 AEGAT
+54 AEGAS

-99 EYVAGTNLR
+99 EYVAGSNLR
-108 RVMLSE
+108 RAMLTE
-114 GTLTLGRTLDVL
+114 RTLPLGRTLDVL
-126 SEVLDALA
+126 EDVLDALA
-134 AAHRAGLVHR
+134 TAHRAGLVHR

-151 LLDADGRLKVTD
+151 LVDTEGRLKVTD

-172 VTSTTTGTILG
+172 VTATTTGTILG

-212 EMVLGSV
+212 EMLLGTV
-219 PYVGSTPIQVA
+219 PHTGTTPIQVA

-242 DTAPWLPPELDDLL
+242 DVAPWIPPEVDDLL

-269 DAGAALALVRSVRAA
+269 DAGAALALVRSTRAA

-294 DPPAAPDD
+294 DPPAAPT
-302 AAHAAAAPATG
+302 A
-313 AVPRWAPDEAD
+313 
-324 GVDGADDAGPAPT
+324 AGPAPDGSEPGSPAQDRSAAT
-337 ASLATLSLRDREA
+337 APLAALSLQDREA

-356 LAVGHLM
+356 LAVGHVV
-363 VPTTQ
+363 VPTTR
-368 PGPPHPSRDGGR
+368 PGPPPPPPAPPATAR
-380 RRGRAVRALVWTL
+380 RRGRAVVWTL

-398 LALGGGG
+398 LAGVGGG
-405 AAWWFTSGPGA
+405 AAWWFSSGPGA
-416 YTTVP
+416 YTQVP
-421 DGLTGVSQAEASAVL
+421 DGLVGASRTEATTILDGADLEHAV
-436 DDAGLEVTVD
+436 E
-446 ERYDDTVPAGAIV
+446 ERYDDTVPEGAV
-459 STDPPSGDAVRK
+459 VETDPPSGEPVRK
-471 DGSVQL
+471 DGSVLL
-477 VVSQGVRMLTVPTG
+477 VVSKGVRMLTVPTG
-491 LVGSTQVEA
+491 LVGATQVEA
-500 AAAVEGADL
+500 TAALEGADL
-509 TLGEPVTQHHDE
+509 TVGDPVAQAHDE
-521 VPAGQVMAVTDPDGA
+521 VPAGQVMAVTDADGN
-536 AIEEGSTIRHDVPVV
+536 AIEEGATIRHDVPVV
-551 LTVSAGP
+551 LTVSSGP

-568 SEKDSA
+568 STKDAA
-574 VRTLEDAGLVV
+574 VTALEDQGLVPA
-585 DVTEEYSE
+585 VTEEYSE
-593 SVAAGLVVRQSP
+593 SVAAGLVIRQDP
-605 EQGTDAVRTDTVSVV
+605 EQGSDAHRTDTVNVV

-628 EVPNTNTRNVAD
+628 EVPNVNTSNVTD
-640 AEKLLK
+640 AEKALK
-646 DAGFEVE
+646 DAGFQVE

>member
-1 MATVTTDPL
+1 VATVTTDPL

-41 DRDVALKVMHPHL
+41 ERDVALKIMHAHL
-54 AEGAT
+54 AEGAS

-108 RVMLSE
+108 RTLLDDAP
-114 GTLTLGRTLDVL
+114 LTLGRTLDVL
-126 SEVLDALA
+126 AEVLDALA

-151 LLDADGRLKVTD
+151 LLDTEGRLKVTD

-172 VTSTTTGTILG
+172 VTATTTGTILG

-212 EMVLGSV
+212 EMLLGTV
-219 PYVGSTPIQVA
+219 PHTGTTPIQVA
-230 FQHVNNDVPPPS
+230 FQHVNTDVPPPS
-242 DTAPWLPPELDDLL
+242 DVAPWIPPEVDDLL

-284 LDPADLERRV
+284 LDPADLDRRV
-294 DPPAAPDD
+294 DRPS
-302 AAHAAAAPATG
+302 TG
-313 AVPRWAPDEAD
+313 AVPAAASARAEA
-324 GVDGADDAGPAPT
+324 VGPTTDPGSAPT
-337 ASLATLSLRDREA
+337 AALAALSLQDREA

-356 LAVGHLM
+356 LAVGH
-363 VPTTQ
+363 VVTPTTLT
-368 PGPPHPSRDGGR
+368 GPPSPPPPPGATARP
-380 RRGRAVRALVWTL
+380 RRGRAVVWTL

-398 LALGGGG
+398 LGGAGAG
-405 AAWWFTSGPGA
+405 AAWWFSSGPGA
-416 YTTVP
+416 YTSVP
-421 DGLTGVSQAEASAVL
+421 DGLVGASSTEAVAVL
-436 DDAGLEVTVD
+436 DGADLGHAIE
-446 ERYDDTVPAGAIV
+446 ERYDDTVATGAV
-459 STDPPSGDAVRK
+459 VETDPPSGEPVRK

-477 VVSQGVRMLTVPTG
+477 VVSKGVRMLTVPTG
-491 LVGSTQVEA
+491 LVGSTQADATA
-500 AAAVEGADL
+500 AIQGADL
-509 TLGEPVTQHHDE
+509 TLGDPIAQNDDE
-521 VPAGQVMAVTDPDGA
+521 VPAGQVMAVADAEGNPIDEGA
-536 AIEEGSTIRHDVPVV
+536 TIRHDVPVV
-551 LTVSAGP
+551 LTVSSGP

-568 SEKDSA
+568 SDKDAA
-574 VRTLEDAGLVV
+574 VAALEEQGLVPA
-585 DVTEEYSE
+585 VTEEYSE
-593 SVAAGLVVRQSP
+593 TVAAGIVIRQDP
-605 EQGTDAVRTDTVSVV
+605 EQGTDAVRTDTVNVV
-620 VSLGPPLV
+620 ASLGPPLV
-628 EVPNTNTRNVAD
+628 EVPDTYGTNVKA
-640 AEKLLK
+640 AEKALT
-646 DAGFEVE
+646 DAGFTVEV
-653 IRYPQGIHPLNIV
+653 RHPQGISPLNIV

-680 KGSTIVLNV
+680 KGSTIVINV

>member
-41 DRDVALKVMHPHL
+41 EREVALKVMHAHL
-54 AEGAT
+54 AEGAS

-99 EYVAGTNLR
+99 EYVAGSNLR
-108 RVMLSE
+108 RAMLTE
-114 GTLTLGRTLDVL
+114 RTLPLGRTLDVL
-126 SEVLDALA
+126 EDVLDALA

-151 LLDADGRLKVTD
+151 LVDTEGRLKVTD

-172 VTSTTTGTILG
+172 VTATTTGTILG

-212 EMVLGSV
+212 EMLLGTV
-219 PYVGSTPIQVA
+219 PHTGTTPIQVA

-242 DTAPWLPPELDDLL
+242 DVAPWIPPEVDDLL

-294 DPPAAPDD
+294 EPPAAAGVVDP
-302 AAHAAAAPATG
+302 ARGAEPGPTAEHRAAATAP
-313 AVPRWAPDEAD
+313 
-324 GVDGADDAGPAPT
+324 
-337 ASLATLSLRDREA
+337 LAALSLQDREA

-356 LAVGHLM
+356 LAVGH
-363 VPTTQ
+363 VVAPTTR
-368 PGPPHPSRDGGR
+368 PGPPPPPAPPATAR
-380 RRGRAVRALVWTL
+380 RRGRGRALVWSL

-398 LALGGGG
+398 LAGVGGG
-405 AAWWFTSGPGA
+405 AAWWFSSGPGA
-416 YTTVP
+416 YTQVP
-421 DGLTGVSQAEASAVL
+421 DGLVEVSRTEAAAIL
-436 DDAGLEVTVD
+436 DGANLDHTVE
-446 ERYDDTVPAGAIV
+446 ERYDDTVPEGAV
-459 STDPPSGDAVRK
+459 VETDPPSGEPVRK

-477 VVSQGVRMLTVPTG
+477 VVSKGVRMLTVPTG
-491 LVGSTQVEA
+491 LVGATQVDA
-500 AAAVEGADL
+500 TSALEGADL
-509 TLGEPVTQHHDE
+509 TVGDPVAKAHDE
-521 VPAGQVMAVTDPDGA
+521 VPEGQVMAVTDGDGNP
-536 AIEEGSTIRHDVPVV
+536 IEEGATIRHDVPVV
-551 LTVSAGP
+551 LTVSSGP

-568 SEKDSA
+568 SQKDA
-574 VRTLEDAGLVV
+574 AIKALEDQGLEPA
-585 DVTEEYSE
+585 VTEEYSE
-593 SVAAGLVVRQSP
+593 SVAAGLVIRQDP
-605 EQGTDAVRTDTVSVV
+605 EQGSDAHRTDTVNVV

-628 EVPNTNTRNVAD
+628 EVPDTYGTNVKA
-640 AEKLLK
+640 AEKALR

-653 IRYPQGIHPLNIV
+653 VRHPQGISPLNIV

-680 KGSTIVLNV
+680 KGSTIVINV

>member
-41 DRDVALKVMHPHL
+41 EREVALKVMHAHL
-54 AEGAT
+54 AEGAS

-99 EYVAGTNLR
+99 EYVAGSNLR
-108 RVMLSE
+108 RAMLTE
-114 GTLTLGRTLDVL
+114 RTLPLGRTLDVL
-126 SEVLDALA
+126 EDVLDALA

-151 LLDADGRLKVTD
+151 LLDTEGRLKVTD

-172 VTSTTTGTILG
+172 VTATTTGTILG

-212 EMVLGSV
+212 EMLLGAV
-219 PYVGSTPIQVA
+219 PHTGTTPIQVA

-242 DTAPWLPPELDDLL
+242 DVAPWIPPEVDDLL

-269 DAGAALALVRSVRAA
+269 DAGAALALVRSVRAE

-294 DPPAAPDD
+294 DPPAA
-302 AAHAAAAPATG
+302 AG
-313 AVPRWAPDEAD
+313 AV
-324 GVDGADDAGPAPT
+324 GPAQGAEPGPT
-337 ASLATLSLRDREA
+337 AEHRSAATAPLAALSLQDREA

-356 LAVGHLM
+356 LAVGH
-363 VPTTQ
+363 VVAPTTR
-368 PGPPHPSRDGGR
+368 PGPPLRPAPPATAR
-380 RRGRAVRALVWTL
+380 RRGRGRALVWSL

-398 LALGGGG
+398 LAGVGGG
-405 AAWWFTSGPGA
+405 AAWWFSSGPGA
-416 YTTVP
+416 YTQVP
-421 DGLTGVSQAEASAVL
+421 DGLVAVSRTEAAAIL
-436 DDAGLEVTVD
+436 DGANLDHTVE
-446 ERYDDTVPAGAIV
+446 ERYDDTVPEGAV
-459 STDPPSGDAVRK
+459 VETDPPSGEPVRK

-477 VVSQGVRMLTVPTG
+477 VVSKGVRMLTVPTG
-491 LVGSTQVEA
+491 LVGATQVDA
-500 AAAVEGADL
+500 TSALEGADL
-509 TLGEPVTQHHDE
+509 TVGDPVPQAHDE
-521 VPAGQVMAVTDPDGA
+521 VPAGQVMAVTDGDGNP
-536 AIEEGSTIRHDVPVV
+536 IEEGATVRHDVPVV
-551 LTVSAGP
+551 LTVSSGP

-568 SEKDSA
+568 SQKDAA
-574 VRTLEDAGLVV
+574 VKSLEDQGLVPA
-585 DVTEEYSE
+585 VTEEYSE
-593 SVAAGLVVRQSP
+593 SVAAGLVIRQDP
-605 EQGTDAVRTDTVSVV
+605 EQGSDAHRTDTVNVV

-628 EVPNTNTRNVAD
+628 EVPDTYGTNVKA
-640 AEKLLK
+640 AEKALR

-653 IRYPQGIHPLNIV
+653 VRHPQGISPLNIV

-680 KGSTIVLNV
+680 KGSTIVINV

>member
-41 DRDVALKVMHPHL
+41 EREVALKVMHAHL
-54 AEGAT
+54 AEGAS

-99 EYVAGTNLR
+99 EYVAGSNLR
-108 RVMLSE
+108 RAMLTE
-114 GTLTLGRTLDVL
+114 RTLSLGRTLDVL
-126 SEVLDALA
+126 EDVLDALA

-151 LLDADGRLKVTD
+151 LVDTEGRLKVTD

-172 VTSTTTGTILG
+172 VTATTTGTILG

-190 ELIATGACDART
+190 ELIATGSCDART

-212 EMVLGSV
+212 EMLLGTV
-219 PYVGSTPIQVA
+219 PHTGTTPIQVA

-242 DTAPWLPPELDDLL
+242 DVAPWIPPEVDDLL

-269 DAGAALALVRSVRAA
+269 DAGAALALVRSVRGA

-294 DPPAAPDD
+294 DPPEASDGPPSEGAAP
-302 AAHAAAAPATG
+302 G
-313 AVPRWAPDEAD
+313 
-324 GVDGADDAGPAPT
+324 PT
-337 ASLATLSLRDREA
+337 AMHRSAATAPLAALSLQDREA

-356 LAVGHLM
+356 LAVGH
-363 VPTTQ
+363 VVAPTTR
-368 PGPPHPSRDGGR
+368 PGPPPPPAPPVTAR
-380 RRGRAVRALVWTL
+380 RRGRGRAVVWSL

-398 LALGGGG
+398 LAGVGGG
-405 AAWWFTSGPGA
+405 AAWWFSSGPGA
-416 YTTVP
+416 YTQVP
-421 DGLTGVSQAEASAVL
+421 DGLVEVSRAEAAAIL
-436 DDAGLEVTVD
+436 DGAGLDHTVE
-446 ERYDDTVPAGAIV
+446 ERYDDAVPEGAV
-459 STDPPSGDAVRK
+459 VETDPPSGEPVRK

-491 LVGSTQVEA
+491 LVGATQVEA
-500 AAAVEGADL
+500 TSALEGADL
-509 TLGEPVTQHHDE
+509 TVGEPVAQAHDE
-521 VPAGQVMAVTDPDGA
+521 IPAGQVMAVTDADGNP
-536 AIEEGSTIRHDVPVV
+536 IEEGATIRHDVPVV
-551 LTVSAGP
+551 LTVSSGP

-568 SEKDSA
+568 SPKDTA
-574 VRTLEDAGLVV
+574 VQALEDQGLVAA
-585 DVTEEYSE
+585 VTEEYSE
-593 SVAAGLVVRQSP
+593 SVAAGLVIRQDP
-605 EQGTDAVRTDTVSVV
+605 EQGTDAHRTDTVNVV

-628 EVPNTNTRNVAD
+628 EVPNTYSMNVKA
-640 AEKLLK
+640 AEKALT
-646 DAGFEVE
+646 DAGFTVEV
-653 IRYPQGIHPLNIV
+653 RHPQGISPLNIV

-680 KGSTIVLNV
+680 KGSTIVINV

>member
-114 GTLTLGRTLDVL
+114 GTLTLGRALDVL
-126 SEVLDALA
+126 GEILDALA
-134 AAHRAGLVHR
+134 TAHRAGLVHR

-183 TVAYLSP
+183 TIAYLSP

-212 EMVLGSV
+212 EMILGTV

-284 LDPADLERRV
+284 LDPADLGRRV
-294 DPPAAPDD
+294 DPPVASDGAVPAP
-302 AAHAAAAPATG
+302 APATG
-313 AVPRWAPDEAD
+313 PVPLGAPDEA
-324 GVDGADDAGPAPT
+324 GDAGHAPT
-337 ASLATLSLRDREA
+337 ASLATLSLHDREA

-368 PGPPHPSRDGGR
+368 PGPPNPPRSGGP
-380 RRGRAVRALVWTL
+380 RRGRAARALVWTL

-398 LALGGGG
+398 VALGGGG

-436 DDAGLEVTVD
+436 DDAGLGATVD

-500 AAAVEGADL
+500 SAAVEGADL
-509 TLGEPVTQHHDE
+509 TLGEPVSQHHDE

-536 AIEEGSTIRHDVPVV
+536 AIEEGATIRHDVPVV

-568 SEKDSA
+568 SERDTA

-605 EQGTDAVRTDTVSVV
+605 EQGTDAVRTDTVSIV

-640 AEKLLK
+640 AEKLLT

>member
-79 PGLVAVYDQGLDGD
+79 PGLVAVYDQGLDGE

-99 EYVAGTNLR
+99 EYVAGSNLR
-108 RVMLSE
+108 RLLLTE
-114 GTLTLGRTLDVL
+114 RTLTLGRTLDVL
-126 SEVLDALA
+126 AEVLDALA

-212 EMVLGSV
+212 EMLLGTV
-219 PYVGSTPIQVA
+219 PHTGSTPIQVA

-242 DTAPWLPPELDDLL
+242 DTAPWLPPEVDDLL

-269 DAGAALALVRSVRAA
+269 DAGAALTLVRSVRAA
-284 LDPADLERRV
+284 LDPADLARRA
-294 DPPAAPDD
+294 DPPASAD
-302 AAHAAAAPATG
+302 AVPADEAATATG
-313 AVPRWAPDEAD
+313 DTATTH
-324 GVDGADDAGPAPT
+324 DAGTAPT
-337 ASLATLSLRDREA
+337 ATLAALSLRDREA

-356 LAVGHLM
+356 LALGHVV

-368 PGPPHPSRDGGR
+368 PGPPPPPASRR
-380 RRGRAVRALVWTL
+380 TARVRALVWTL

-398 LALGGGG
+398 LGGAGAG

-416 YTTVP
+416 FTTVP
-421 DGLTGVSQAEASAVL
+421 GGLTGVSQTEASSVL

-446 ERYDDTVPAGAIV
+446 ERYDDEVPVGAVV
-459 STDPPSGDAVRK
+459 STDPPSGDPVRK

-477 VVSQGVRMLTVPTG
+477 VVSQGVRMLTVPSG
-491 LVGSTQVEA
+491 LVGATQVEA
-500 AAAVEGADL
+500 SAAVEGADL
-509 TLGEPVTQHHDE
+509 TLAEPVSTHDDE
-521 VPAGQVMAVTDPDGA
+521 VPAGQVMAVTDPDGEA
-536 AIEEGSTIRHDVPVV
+536 LEEGAEIRHDVPVV

-568 SEKDSA
+568 SERDAA
-574 VRTLEDAGLVV
+574 VRTLEDEGLVV
-585 DVTEEYSE
+585 DVEEEHSE
-593 SVAAGLVVRQSP
+593 TVAEGLVVSQDP
-605 EQGTDAVRTDTVSVV
+605 EQGTDAHRTDTVTVV

-628 EVPNTNTRNVAD
+628 EVPDTTTRNVKD
-640 AEKLLK
+640 AEKLLT

-653 IRYPQGIHPLNIV
+653 VRYPQTIHPLNIV
-666 YAQDPPGGDGRTAP
+666 YAQEPEGGGDQRAP
-680 KGSTIVLNV
+680 KGSTVVINV

>member
-41 DRDVALKVMHPHL
+41 EREVALKVMHAHL
-54 AEGAT
+54 AEGAS

-99 EYVAGTNLR
+99 EYVAGSNLR
-108 RVMLSE
+108 RAMLTE
-114 GTLTLGRTLDVL
+114 RTLPLGRTLDVL
-126 SEVLDALA
+126 EDVLDALA

-151 LLDADGRLKVTD
+151 LVDTEGRLKVTD

-172 VTSTTTGTILG
+172 VTATTTGTILG

-212 EMVLGSV
+212 EMLLGTV
-219 PYVGSTPIQVA
+219 PHTGTTPIQVA

-242 DTAPWLPPELDDLL
+242 DVAPWIPPEVDDLL

-294 DPPAAPDD
+294 EPPAAAGVVDP
-302 AAHAAAAPATG
+302 ARGAEPGPTAEHRAAATAP
-313 AVPRWAPDEAD
+313 
-324 GVDGADDAGPAPT
+324 
-337 ASLATLSLRDREA
+337 LAALSLQDREA

-356 LAVGHLM
+356 LAVGH
-363 VPTTQ
+363 VVAPTTR
-368 PGPPHPSRDGGR
+368 PGPPPPPAPPATA
-380 RRGRAVRALVWTL
+380 RGRGRGRALVWSL

-398 LALGGGG
+398 LAGVGGG
-405 AAWWFTSGPGA
+405 AAWWFSSGPGA
-416 YTTVP
+416 YTQVP
-421 DGLTGVSQAEASAVL
+421 DGLVEVSRTEAAAIL
-436 DDAGLEVTVD
+436 DGANLDHTVE
-446 ERYDDTVPAGAIV
+446 ERYDDTVPEGAV
-459 STDPPSGDAVRK
+459 VETDPPSGEPVRK

-477 VVSQGVRMLTVPTG
+477 VVSKGVRMLTVPTG
-491 LVGSTQVEA
+491 LVGATQVDA
-500 AAAVEGADL
+500 TSALEGADL
-509 TLGEPVTQHHDE
+509 TVGDPVAKAHDE
-521 VPAGQVMAVTDPDGA
+521 VPEGQVMAVTDGDGNP
-536 AIEEGSTIRHDVPVV
+536 IEEGATIRHDVPVV
-551 LTVSAGP
+551 LTVSSGP

-568 SEKDSA
+568 SQKDA
-574 VRTLEDAGLVV
+574 AIKALEDQGLEPA
-585 DVTEEYSE
+585 VTEEYSE
-593 SVAAGLVVRQSP
+593 SVAAGLVIRQDP
-605 EQGTDAVRTDTVSVV
+605 EQGSDAHRTDTVNVV

-628 EVPNTNTRNVAD
+628 EVPDTYGTNVKA
-640 AEKLLK
+640 AEKALR

-653 IRYPQGIHPLNIV
+653 VRHPQGISPLNIV

-680 KGSTIVLNV
+680 KGSTIVINV

>member
-1 MATVTTDPL
+1 VATATTDPL

-99 EYVAGTNLR
+99 EHVAGSTLR
-108 RVMLSE
+108 RVLLTE

-126 SEVLDALA
+126 ADVLDALA

-144 DIKPENV
+144 DVKPENV
-151 LLDADGRLKVTD
+151 LLDGDGRLKVAD

-172 VTSTTTGTILG
+172 VTSTTTGSILG

-212 EMVLGSV
+212 EMLLGTV
-219 PYVGSTPIQVA
+219 PHTGSTPIQVA
-230 FQHVNNDVPPPS
+230 FQHVNNDVPAPS
-242 DTAPWLPPELDDLL
+242 DSAPWLPPEVDDLL

-269 DAGAALALVRSVRAA
+269 DAGAALALVRTVRAA
-284 LDPADLERRV
+284 LDPADLARRV
-294 DPPAAPDD
+294 EPPAPVPGAGVRAEEPVPAP
-302 AAHAAAAPATG
+302 PAG
-313 AVPRWAPDEAD
+313 
-324 GVDGADDAGPAPT
+324 DAGSART
-337 ASLATLSLRDREA
+337 ATIDTLSLRDREA

-356 LAVGHLM
+356 LALGHVV
-363 VPTTQ
+363 VPTTR
-368 PGPPHPSRDGGR
+368 PDAPAPERARSRR
-380 RRGRAVRALVWTL
+380 PGRAVVWTL

-398 LALGGGG
+398 LAAAGGA
-405 AAWWFTSGPGA
+405 AAWWFSSGPGA
-416 YTTVP
+416 FTTVP
-421 DGLTGVSQAEASAVL
+421 DGLTGVSQAEAAGLL
-436 DDAGLEVTVD
+436 DDAGLGHTVE
-446 ERYDDTVPAGAIV
+446 ERYDDAVPAGAVV
-459 STDPPSGDAVRK
+459 SSDPPAGGAVRK
-471 DGSVQL
+471 DGSVLL
-477 VVSQGVRMLTVPTG
+477 VVSRGVRMLTVPTG
-491 LVGSTQVEA
+491 LVGATQVEA

-509 TLGEPVTQHHDE
+509 TLGEPVSTHDDE
-521 VPAGQVMAVTDPDGA
+521 VPAGQVMAVTDPEGT
-536 AIEEGSTIRHDVPVV
+536 AIEEGSTVRHDVPVV

-558 APVVVPQVTG
+558 APVTVPQVTG
-568 SEKDSA
+568 TEKDAA
-574 VRTLEDAGLVV
+574 VATLEGEGLAVQ
-585 DVTEEYSE
+585 VTEEYSE
-593 SVAAGLVVRQSP
+593 TVPAGLVVRQDP
-605 EQGTDAVRTDTVSVV
+605 EQGTEAHRTDTVAVV

-628 EVPNTNTRNVAD
+628 EVPSVYGRNVKD
-640 AEKLLK
+640 AEKALA
-646 DAGFEVE
+646 DAGFQVEV
-653 IRYPQGIHPLNIV
+653 RHPQGISPLNIV

-680 KGSTIVLNV
+680 KGSTIVLDV

>member
-41 DRDVALKVMHPHL
+41 EREVALKVMHAHL
-54 AEGAT
+54 AEGAS

-99 EYVAGTNLR
+99 EYVAGSNLR
-108 RVMLSE
+108 RAMLTE
-114 GTLTLGRTLDVL
+114 RTLPLGRTLDVL
-126 SEVLDALA
+126 EDVLDALA

-151 LLDADGRLKVTD
+151 LLDTEGRLKVTD

-172 VTSTTTGTILG
+172 VTATTTGTILG

-212 EMVLGSV
+212 EMLLGTV
-219 PYVGSTPIQVA
+219 PHTGTTPIQVA

-242 DTAPWLPPELDDLL
+242 DVAPWIPPEVDDLL

-294 DPPAAPDD
+294 DPPAG
-302 AAHAAAAPATG
+302 AT
-313 AVPRWAPDEAD
+313 
-324 GVDGADDAGPAPT
+324 VDGPPAEGPGPGPTTEHRSAATAP
-337 ASLATLSLRDREA
+337 LAALSLQDREA

-356 LAVGHLM
+356 LAVGHVV
-363 VPTTQ
+363 VPTTR
-368 PGPPHPSRDGGR
+368 PGPPPPPAPPVTAR
-380 RRGRAVRALVWTL
+380 RRGRGRAVVWSL

-398 LALGGGG
+398 LAGAGGG
-405 AAWWFTSGPGA
+405 AAWWFSSGPGA
-416 YTTVP
+416 YTQVP
-421 DGLTGVSQAEASAVL
+421 GGLVEASRTEAAAIL
-436 DDAGLEVTVD
+436 DGAGLDHTVE
-446 ERYDDTVPAGAIV
+446 ERYDDAVPEGAV
-459 STDPPSGDAVRK
+459 VATDPASGEDVRK

-477 VVSQGVRMLTVPTG
+477 VVSKGVRMLTVPTG
-491 LVGSTQVEA
+491 LVGATQEEA
-500 AAAVEGADL
+500 TAAIEGADL
-509 TLGEPVTQHHDE
+509 TLGDPVPTPHDE
-521 VPAGQVMAVTDPDGA
+521 VPSGQVMAVKDPDGNV
-536 AIEEGSTIRHDVPVV
+536 IEEGATIRHDVPVV
-551 LTVSAGP
+551 LTVSSGP

-568 SEKDSA
+568 SEKDAA
-574 VRTLEDAGLVV
+574 VQALEDQGLVAA
-585 DVTEEYSE
+585 VTEEYSE
-593 SVAAGLVVRQSP
+593 SVAAGLVVRQDP
-605 EQGTDAVRTDTVSVV
+605 EQGTDAHRTDTVNVV

-628 EVPNTNTRNVAD
+628 EVPNTYSMNVKA
-640 AEKLLK
+640 AEKALT
-646 DAGFEVE
+646 DAGFTVEV
-653 IRYPQGIHPLNIV
+653 RHPQGISPLNIV

-680 KGSTIVLNV
+680 KGSTIVINV

>member
-41 DRDVALKVMHPHL
+41 EREVALKVMHAHL
-54 AEGAT
+54 AEGAS

-99 EYVAGTNLR
+99 EYVAGSNLR
-108 RVMLSE
+108 RTMLTE
-114 GTLTLGRTLDVL
+114 RTLPLGRTLDVL
-126 SEVLDALA
+126 EDVLDALA
-134 AAHRAGLVHR
+134 TAHRAGLVHR

-151 LLDADGRLKVTD
+151 LVDTEGRLKVTD

-172 VTSTTTGTILG
+172 VTATTTGTILG

-190 ELIATGACDART
+190 ELIATGTCDART

-212 EMVLGSV
+212 EMLLGTV
-219 PYVGSTPIQVA
+219 PHTGTTPIQVA

-242 DTAPWLPPELDDLL
+242 DVAPWIPPEVDDLL

-269 DAGAALALVRSVRAA
+269 DAGAALALVRSTRAA

-294 DPPAAPDD
+294 DPPAGATAVVPPPGPGSRAEPDD
-302 AAHAAAAPATG
+302 PSVAA
-313 AVPRWAPDEAD
+313 
-324 GVDGADDAGPAPT
+324 T
-337 ASLATLSLRDREA
+337 ASLAALSLRDREA

-356 LAVGHLM
+356 LAVGH
-363 VPTTQ
+363 VVAPTTR
-368 PGPPHPSRDGGR
+368 PGPPPPAPPATAR
-380 RRGRAVRALVWTL
+380 RRGHGRVVVWSL

-398 LALGGGG
+398 LAGVGGG
-405 AAWWFTSGPGA
+405 AAWWFSSGPGA
-416 YTTVP
+416 YTQVP
-421 DGLTGVSQAEASAVL
+421 DGLVEASRPEAVAIL
-436 DDAGLEVTVD
+436 DGAGLDHTVE
-446 ERYDDTVPAGAIV
+446 ERYDDTVPEGAV
-459 STDPPSGDAVRK
+459 VATDPASGEDVRK

-477 VVSQGVRMLTVPTG
+477 VVSKGVRMLTVPTG
-491 LVGSTQVEA
+491 LVGATQEEA
-500 AAAVEGADL
+500 TAALEGADL
-509 TLGEPVTQHHDE
+509 TLGDPVAEAHDE
-521 VPAGQVMAVTDPDGA
+521 VPSGQVMAVKDPDGN
-536 AIEEGSTIRHDVPVV
+536 AIEEGATIRHDLPVV
-551 LTVSAGP
+551 LTVSSGP

-568 SEKDSA
+568 STKDAA
-574 VRTLEDAGLVV
+574 VKALEDQGLVPA
-585 DVTEEYSE
+585 VTEEYSE
-593 SVAAGLVVRQSP
+593 SVAAGLVIRQDP
-605 EQGTDAVRTDTVSVV
+605 EQGSDAHRTDTVNVV

-628 EVPNTNTRNVAD
+628 EVPNTYGTNVKA
-640 AEKLLK
+640 AEKALR

-653 IRYPQGIHPLNIV
+653 VRHPQGISPLNIV
-666 YAQDPPGGDGRTAP
+666 YAQDPPGGEGRTAP
-680 KGSTIVLNV
+680 KGSTIVINV